1 VVRDEILERLGLP
14 ADTPQIVRGFSR
26 PNLVLRV
33 FEVQT
38 SAERTRHVDALLK
51 EALGGPGKGKGTAI
65 VYAPTRKKT
74 RDEAQR
80 LTERGWRAAAYH
92 AGMTGEAR
100 EAVQGAFAGGETEV
114 VVATNAFGM
123 GIDRA
128 DVRAVIHLGPPG
140 SVEAYYQEVGR
151 AGRDGEIA
159 TCLLMVSS
167 ADMAVRRHLIESDAR
182 ESGTDPAMVQHKWA
196 LFLELM
202 RWAEGGSCRHD
213 AILRY
218 FDDEAETLAGC
229 GHCDVCRGL
238 SDGSKE
244 NPEAVSVIVRK
255 ALCGV
260 ARVHG
265 RYGLKTAVKLL
276 KGAQDERLVRLGLEE
291 SPTFGTLGDR
301 SEEWLM
307 RLLRRCVTA
316 GWVDFQGG
324 DRPVVVV
331 TEEGQDVI
339 HERRPVRLLLPVER
353 VRVTGGRRRRGKR
366 EEVRGRGLEVG
377 AGSRGSDDDV
387 FDARAQA
394 LFEALRRYRLERA
407 REEGVP
413 PYVIASDR
421 TLREIAVLRP
431 GTVEELM
438 LVHGIGEKKAG
449 RYGEG
454 ILGVVQDGRG
464 PS

>member
-1 VVRDEILERLGLP
+1 
-14 ADTPQIVRGFSR
+14 
-26 PNLVLRV
+26 
-33 FEVQT
+33 
-38 SAERTRHVDALLK
+38 
-51 EALGGPGKGKGTAI
+51 
-65 VYAPTRKKT
+65 
-74 RDEAQR
+74 
-80 LTERGWRAAAYH
+80 
-92 AGMTGEAR
+92 
-100 EAVQGAFAGGETEV
+100 
-114 VVATNAFGM
+114 
-123 GIDRA
+123 
-128 DVRAVIHLGPPG
+128 
-140 SVEAYYQEVGR
+140 
-151 AGRDGEIA
+151 
-159 TCLLMVSS
+159 
-167 ADMAVRRHLIESDAR
+167 
-182 ESGTDPAMVQHKWA
+182 
-196 LFLELM
+196 
-202 RWAEGGSCRHD
+202 
-213 AILRY
+213 
-218 FDDEAETLAGC
+218 
-229 GHCDVCRGL
+229 
-238 SDGSKE
+238 
-244 NPEAVSVIVRK
+244 
-255 ALCGV
+255 
-260 ARVHG
+260 
-265 RYGLKTAVKLL
+265 
-276 KGAQDERLVRLGLEE
+276 
-291 SPTFGTLGDR
+291 
-301 SEEWLM
+301 M

-339 HERRPVRLLLPVER
+339 HERRPARLLLPVER
-353 VRVTGGRRRRGKR
+353 VRVTGKRRRRGER

-377 AGSRGSDDDV
+377 AGLRGSDDDV